1 VWGIWPLGPKKRDL
15 TDSVNLSLPLLVIAE
30 NVLINGIFLPDVSDI
45 LTISQVQMTLI
56 TSYKTEIIRQLCFPI
71 TVRALHFHTYIVLKP
86 H

>member
-1 VWGIWPLGPKKRDL
+1 MD
-15 TDSVNLSLPLLVIAE
+15 TSDNVNLSLPLLVIAE

-45 LTISQVQMTLI
+45 LTIGQVQMTLI
-56 TSYKTEIIRQLCFPI
+56 TSYKTEIIRQLCFPV

>member
-71 TVRALHFHTYIVLKP
+71 TVRALHFHTYVVLKP